1 MRKIAL
7 FISLAYGL
15 FLFCLVASA
24 VVPGALLHLD
34 ASNNPGHQKSWKNLG
49 LAGGELLAADDAP
62 MLEKGTIKIPA
73 LGITQAGAKYYT
85 AKKALQTFDG
95 PVDKNPELAVDD
107 WTLEFLCKRNGGLLQ
122 EEHHFAGFQNAPKE
136 GRQGIRLWLRF

>member
-15 FLFCLVASA
+15 FLFCLVASV
-24 VVPGALLHLD
+24 VVPGAQLHLD
-34 ASNNPGHQKSWKNLG
+34 ASNNPGHQKSWKNIG

-62 MLEKGTIKIPA
+62 MLEKGTIKIPV
-73 LGITQAGAKYYT
+73 LGITQAVTKYYI
-85 AKKALQTFDG
+85 AKKALQTFGG
-95 PVDKNPELAVDD
+95 PVDKNPELAVED

-122 EEHHFAGFQNAPKE
+122 EEHYFTGFQLVKS
-136 GRQGIRLWLRF
+136 GCFVIFGSQFL

>member
-15 FLFCLVASA
+15 FLFCLVASV
-24 VVPGALLHLD
+24 VVPGAQLHLD
-34 ASNNPGHQKSWKNLG
+34 ASNNPGHQKSWKNIG

-62 MLEKGTIKIPA
+62 MLEKGTIKIPV
-73 LGITQAGAKYYT
+73 LGITQAVTKYYI
-85 AKKALQTFDG
+85 AKKALQTFGG
-95 PVDKNPELAVDD
+95 PVDKNPELAVED

-122 EEHHFAGFQNAPKE
+122 EEHYFAGFQLVKS
-136 GRQGIRLWLRF
+136 GCFVIFGSQFL